1 MPLFDFLVCLLAA
14 YGAGAWV
21 LRGLGGEAA
30 MRRAFDGPV
39 VVATRWALGVGVLG
53 LVALGGTIAG
63 ALPRPVA
70 AGLVIALAVLGAFA
84 VRRTRGDFRLRD
96 WRCGSWVERLGMA
109 FCFAALLLHLRVAW
123 SPHLYFDSFAYHVT
137 MPRQYLLHGH
147 FFATPFEMHPHLH
160 ALVQFQ
166 SYFGLALSPVDFIA
180 PKLVQIAAMLGIV
193 VLLATEL
200 RRLGLAGA
208 GWVAGGWWMVMEE
221 SVEFAPTSEIELTL
235 AFLLFLGFVLLSRAV
250 TTGRH
255 DRRPL
260 LLLAGVV
267 FGLANGT
274 KNNAMVISALA
285 AGLATVWL
293 VVRAWRMARRV
304 SAGRA
309 MRLLAGDIVAPA
321 VAGLL
326 VTAPWLVKN
335 AVITGNPFYPF
346 LPDLFVAR
354 IEYDQVAR
362 DFLASYGNFR
372 DARPGSIEWIVAF
385 GRRVAFMIYT
395 APMADQFRIFAFFLM
410 ACGVWWLRRDRREPA
425 WRFLLLAGVV
435 LAPLVVMSPARRFV
449 LVAVAIQLLVV
460 VETLGML
467 AGRLMKWRVVL
478 GRAMVAGVLLFFLP
492 GQLDRAVHRI
502 RLRQPLDSVAPK
514 SLFLDRASV
523 RAWLLAHRDGGWI
536 AAIER
541 EVGPDGRLLVTE
553 ALYANAA
560 SDVRI
565 LPVPNIHGAKMPELM
580 VRQQGLSAD
589 ELAAALRAMG
599 ITHVLSRIA
608 WTLDPTLAEFER
620 RWLEERRVERDLRL
634 FRLRASSDE

>member
-1 MPLFDFLVCLLAA
+1 LFDFLVCLLAA
-14 YGAGAWV
+14 YGVGAWA
-21 LRGLGGEAA
+21 LRALGGDVT
-30 MRRAFDGPV
+30 MRRAFDGPT

-63 ALPRPVA
+63 VLPQPVA
-70 AGLVIALAVLGAFA
+70 AGLVIALAVVGALE

-96 WRCGSWVERLGMA
+96 WRCGSWVERLGVA

-160 ALVQFQ
+160 ALVQFH
-166 SYFGLALSPVDFIA
+166 SYFGLALSAVDFIT
-180 PKLVQIAAMLGIV
+180 PKLVQMAAMLGLV
-193 VLLATEL
+193 VLLVTEL
-200 RRLGLAGA
+200 RLLGLVGA
-208 GWVAGGWWMVMEE
+208 GWVAGGWWMVMQE
-221 SVEFAPTSEIELTL
+221 SVEFAPSSEIELTL
-235 AFLLFLGFVLLSRAV
+235 AFFLFLGFVLLSRAMAA
-250 TTGRH
+250 GRH
-255 DRRPL
+255 DRRRL

-274 KNNAMVISALA
+274 KNNAMVFSALA

-293 VVRAWRMARRV
+293 VVRAWRMARRA

-309 MRLLAGDIVAPA
+309 MRLLAGDIVIPA
-321 VAGLL
+321 VAGLV

-354 IEYDQVAR
+354 VEYDQVAR

-385 GRRVAFMIYT
+385 GQQLAFMIYT

-410 ACGVWWLRRDRREPA
+410 ACGVWWLRRDRREAA
-425 WRFLLLAGVV
+425 WRFLLLAGVM

-449 LVAVAIQLLVV
+449 LVAVAIHLLVV

-467 AGRLMKWRVVL
+467 AGRLLAWRVAA
-478 GRAMVAGVLLFFLP
+478 GRVVVAGVLLFFLP

-502 RLRQPLDSVAPK
+502 VVRQPLDSLVPA
-514 SLFLDRASV
+514 SLYLDRASV
-523 RAWLLAHRDGGWI
+523 RAWFLAHREGGWI
-536 AAIER
+536 EAIER
-541 EVGPDGRLLVTE
+541 EVGSDGRLLSTE

-560 SDVRI
+560 ADARI
-565 LPVPNIHGAKMPELM
+565 LPVPNIHGAKLPELM

-589 ELAAALRAMG
+589 ELASALRALG
-599 ITHVLSRIA
+599 ITHILSRVVWSA
-608 WTLDPTLAEFER
+608 DPTLAEFER

-634 FRLRASSDE
+634 FRLRPSPAE